1 MANAIVVG
9 GGIGGLTA
17 AVALSGKGWTVTL
30 HERAPSLEP
39 IGSGLALGP
48 NALRALDTIGAGD
61 AVRELAVMQGDG
73 GLRTAGGAWLS
84 RTSAEALVARFG
96 DPTVVLMRSALVDL
110 LAERLPEGALRLG
123 STVRSVSP
131 DDGIVVTGEGEERAD
146 LVVAADGIHSS
157 ARSVLFPGP
166 SPVRYTGLTAW
177 RAVTSES
184 VGDVAGSEA
193 WGRGRVF
200 GMTRLAG
207 GLAYVYATA
216 KAPEGVRAQ
225 DERAELLR
233 LFGDWHDPIPALLAS
248 LSPDRLIRNDLY
260 AMGRPLPSFHRGRVA
275 LLGDAAHPMTPN
287 LGQGAC
293 QAVEDAVVLAYEVSA
308 GGGGLPAYTAARLP
322 RTTAVMRRSL
332 QIARLT
338 ALSGAVPVAARNAMV
353 WLGGRLGPTAVL
365 RQADQL
371 YRWSPP
377 ESTSP

>member
-1 MANAIVVG
+1 MANAIVIG
-9 GGIGGLTA
+9 GGIGGLTVA
-17 AVALSGKGWTVTL
+17 AALSRDGWTVTL
-30 HERAPSLEP
+30 HERASSLEP

-73 GLRTAGGAWLS
+73 GLRTSGGTWLS
-84 RTSAEALVARFG
+84 RTSAEAVAARYG

-110 LAERLPEGALRLG
+110 LAERLPEGALKLG
-123 STVRSVSP
+123 STVTSVSP
-131 DDGIVVTGEGEERAD
+131 EDGIVVTGEGEERAD
-146 LVVAADGIHSS
+146 LVVAADGVHSAVRS
-157 ARSVLFPGP
+157 ALFPGP

-177 RAVTSES
+177 RAVTPES

-207 GLAYVYATA
+207 GLAYLYATA
-216 KAPEGVRAQ
+216 EAPEGARAR

-233 LFGDWHDPIPALLAS
+233 LFGDWHDPIPVLLRS

-260 AMGRPLPSFHRGRVA
+260 AMERPLPSFHRGKVA

-293 QAVEDAVVLAYEVSA
+293 QAVEDAVVLAHEVSS

-353 WLGGRLGPTAVL
+353 WLGGRLGPTAVM
-365 RQADQL
+365 RQAEQL

-377 ESTSP
+377 EAASR